1 MWPTPR
7 KCGAAVNMFCIPSYS
22 TAYNG
27 TCGLDGGTSVSPWT
41 PFRDFPLT
49 WKQVFLEDT
58 SQTKRGFPNFAQTI
72 GVTEDGLI
80 VGEAVD
86 YLNVGDFR
94 DKADYVGLVGAPL
107 TYIANV
113 LAYHYPSKT
122 LPFLEA
128 FYFRATT
135 GVIMGTKVIQN
146 PLGPSFP
153 PVLGP
158 KQYCFVEMI
167 NENFPTIADAGI
179 PIVRSPTAGA
189 LSDSTLMNGIEATAV
204 AWYDWEYDPLTGVPV
219 TAPFFSMSPASATRT
234 EGEAV
239 TFTVVAGGYPIPD
252 LQWRK
257 DGTEISGA
265 TSASY
270 TIASTVLA
278 DAGLYDCVAT
288 NTVSSTV
295 SAQATLVVNAI
306 PPTPD
311 PVTKRTNYKTPA
323 VALFAT

>member
-1 MWPTPR
+1 MWSTPR

-27 TCGLDGGTSVSPWT
+27 TCGLDGNTSVSPWT

-58 SQTKRGFPNFAQTI
+58 AQIKRGFPNFSGTL

-80 VGEAVD
+80 VGTPVD

-94 DKADYVGLVGAPL
+94 NKVDYVSLVGAPL
-107 TYIANV
+107 VYVANV
-113 LAYHYPSKT
+113 LKYHYPSKA
-122 LPFLEA
+122 LPFLES
-128 FYFRATT
+128 FFFRATT
-135 GVIMGTKVIQN
+135 GVIMGTQAVSDPAN
-146 PLGPSFP
+146 PTGPKILGPR
-153 PVLGP
+153 
-158 KQYCFVEMI
+158 QACFLEMY

-189 LSDSTLMNGIEATAV
+189 LSDGTLMSGIEATAI
-204 AWYDWEYDPLTGVPV
+204 AWYDWEYEPQSGTPV
-219 TAPFFSMSPASATRT
+219 TAPFFSTSPASATRT
-234 EGEAV
+234 EGESV
-239 TFTVVAGGYPIPD
+239 TFTAVAGGYPIPD

-257 DGTEISGA
+257 NGANISGA
-265 TSASY
+265 IGTSY
-270 TIASTVLA
+270 TIASTALA

-295 SAQATLVVNAI
+295 SAQAALVVNAI

-323 VALFAT
+323 AALFGI